1 MTATAVIYG
10 CEGPA
15 LTDWERGFFA
25 EADPLGFIL
34 FARNCESP
42 DQIRALVGEMRA
54 CVGRAEAPVLIDQE
68 GGRVARLKPP
78 AWRAAPPAAVFGEL
92 AKTDL
97 ARAEAAVRLNVR
109 LLALELRALGIDVD
123 CLPLLDLRLPEGHEV
138 IGDRSFG
145 SDPEIV
151 IALGRA
157 VCESFLDAGVMP
169 IIKHIPGHGR
179 AVVDSHKELPRVD
192 TPRETLEATD
202 FLPFRALADAPWGMT
217 AHVVYEAIDPERP
230 ATTSPLVIGEIIRG
244 SIGFDGL
251 LLSDDL
257 SMQAL
262 RGGLAER
269 AGAALAAGCD
279 VALHCNG
286 ERAEMEA
293 VASAVRPLT
302 AAAET
307 RLAQAAAAL
316 GAAPA
321 PEEFAALS
329 ARLDALLAA

>member
-1 MTATAVIYG
+1 MTSNAVIFG
-10 CEGPA
+10 CEGLA
-15 LTDWERGFFA
+15 LSDWERGFFA
-25 EADPLGFIL
+25 ESDPLGFIL
-34 FARNCESP
+34 FARNCRDPAQVTRLVATLRES
-42 DQIRALVGEMRA
+42 
-54 CVGRAEAPVLIDQE
+54 VGRPEAPVLIDQE

-92 AKTDL
+92 AKTDQ
-97 ARAEAAVRLNVR
+97 ARAEEAVRLNVR

-123 CLPLLDLRLPEGHEV
+123 CLPLLDLRLPEGHDV

-157 VCESFLDAGVMP
+157 VCEGFLEAGVMP
-169 IIKHIPGHGR
+169 IIKHLPGHGR
-179 AVVDSHKELPRVD
+179 AAVDSHKELPRVD
-192 TPRETLEATD
+192 TPRETLEVTD
-202 FLPFRALADAPWGMT
+202 FVPFRALADAPWGMT
-217 AHVVYEAIDPERP
+217 AHVVYEAIDPQRP

-302 AAAET
+302 AAAEA

-321 PEEFAALS
+321 PEEFAELS
-329 ARLDALLAA
+329 ARLDTLLAA